1 MIERHL
7 DYLQFSSII
16 SEITCIQNEYSMVT
30 PLKFYKRGYRDE
42 FGSRLYF
49 GNPNSP
55 KALVV
60 MSGQALEA
68 MRGNGFSDQEIID
81 LGLRHDAQYTR
92 VDLAVTEWVEHDLVQ
107 LEDIQTWFTS
117 GLIVSS
123 LVGGGLKEISSIS
136 ENTGRTVETLYI
148 GDMQKR
154 GKKGIF
160 RAYDKGLEINIGQY
174 LATRLEYEDR
184 GEKAHNSALRLHDTG
199 SISGVFRSRFD
210 VKSSDFERLMDADA
224 LTTKRGAGKFQEEE
238 MENEKRW
245 QWLLKQV
252 APALKDAIEI
262 ERISGN
268 GDGKLNQFLIIA
280 GLGHLLD
287 KKPKKA

>member
-16 SEITCIQNEYSMVT
+16 SEQTCVQNGYSEVP

-49 GNPNSP
+49 GNPNST

-60 MSGQALEA
+60 MSGMALEC
-68 MRGNGFSDQEIID
+68 MRGQGFIDQEIIE
-81 LGLRHDAQYTR
+81 LGLRHDAQFTR
-92 VDLAVTEWVEHDLVQ
+92 IDIAVTEWVEHELIQ
-107 LEDIQTWFTS
+107 LEDIQKWFTD

-123 LVGGGLKEISSIS
+123 LVSGGLKEISSIS
-136 ENTGRTVETLYI
+136 EDTGRTVETLYI
-148 GDMQKR
+148 GEMQKR

-184 GEKAHNSALRLHDTG
+184 GEKAHNSALRLADTG

-224 LTTKRGAGKFQEEE
+224 VTTKRGKGKFEEE
-238 MENEKRW
+238 KLEEERRW
-245 QWLLKQV
+245 QWLLNQV
-252 APALKDAIEI
+252 APALKEAIEI
-262 ERISGN
+262 ERLSGN
-268 GDGKLNQFLIIA
+268 GDAKLTQFLILS
-280 GLGHLLD
+280 GLSHLVD
-287 KKPKKA
+287 KK